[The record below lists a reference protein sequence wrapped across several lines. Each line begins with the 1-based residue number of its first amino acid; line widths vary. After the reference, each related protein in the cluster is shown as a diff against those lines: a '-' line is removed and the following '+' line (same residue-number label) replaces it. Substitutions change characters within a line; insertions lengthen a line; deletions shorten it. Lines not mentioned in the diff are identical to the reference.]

1 MQIKSRFFLVALL
14 VSSQA
19 ACLGFGTIWA
29 TGWLWTAFEVVVHE
43 HVSAKGQ
50 ALAHEL
56 ALKATELE
64 LGDVEPG
71 TPDWHRLQSLC
82 ESTDIP
88 HQGFMC
94 IMRPDS
100 GAMLCHPDLQD
111 DPGLLR
117 LFPGRCLLMNEEGA
131 APITALL
138 HEAENEDSRVVTGKV
153 ELDGELHAF
162 TGFRLSE
169 LNAVLAVYQSDYA
182 IDQFIASTIEPVMQ
196 VGYAL
201 TCFVVGA
208 TGIITVFLINRYE
221 AGLIE
226 ANVKL
231 ENKVEERTR
240 SLVRTRNAVIFGLAK
255 LAESRDRDTGEHLER
270 IRSYVTILATELAK
284 SNPEIDHQYVAD
296 LAVASS
302 LHDIGKVGIPDAVL
316 LKPGP
321 LTPTERRAMEL
332 HTVLGSECLS
342 AIQQQL
348 EEDDFLELA
357 NQIAASHHERWDGS
371 GYPEGVQ
378 GKNIPLAARI
388 VALAD
393 VYDALTTS
401 RPYKGPVSHAET
413 REWIAS
419 RYATHFDPAIVEAFV
434 AREEDFLK
442 VNANYANRPSEFSSA
457 VSDTVQE
464 FLTEQMKNN
473 SPEAIDNAEQRAAA
487 VE

>member
-56 ALKATELE
+56 ALKATEMQLH
-64 LGDVEPG
+64 DVEPG
-71 TPDWHRLQSLC
+71 TADWKQLQSLC
-82 ESTDIP
+82 ETADIP

-100 GAMLCHPDLQD
+100 GAMVCHPGLKD

-117 LFPGRCLLMNEEGA
+117 LFPGRCLLMTEQGA
-131 APITALL
+131 APITVLVN
-138 HEAENEDSRVVTGKV
+138 EANQEDSRVVTGKV

-169 LNAVLAVYQSDYA
+169 LNAVLAVYQSDLA
-182 IDQFIASTIEPVMQ
+182 IEQFISSTIEPVMQ

-208 TGIITVFLINRYE
+208 TGIITIFLINRYE

-226 ANVKL
+226 ANLRL
-231 ENKVEERTR
+231 ERKVDERTR

-270 IRSYVTILATELAK
+270 IRSYVTILATEIAK
-284 SNPEIDHQYVAD
+284 TNPDIDHLYVAD

-321 LTPTERRAMEL
+321 LTPSERRAMEL

-342 AIQQQL
+342 AIQEQL
-348 EEDDFLELA
+348 EEDDFLDLA
-357 NQIAASHHERWDGS
+357 KQIAASHHERWDGS
-371 GYPEGVQ
+371 GYPEGLQ
-378 GKNIPLAARI
+378 GKTIPLAARI

-442 VNANYANRPSEFSSA
+442 VNANYLNRPRELSSA
-457 VSDTVQE
+457 ASDTVQK
-464 FLTEQMKNN
+464 FLAEKL
-473 SPEAIDNAEQRAAA
+473 DNAPSLELDPEEERAVA